1 MKVSVKK
8 VDSLRRELKFEIP
21 RDRVSKKLEEI
32 YAELGKVAKIRGFR
46 PGKAPRHLLEQHHGP
61 LAREEMLKKLI
72 PEVYQEG
79 IEQEKI
85 DAMDLPDIQDV
96 EFKDGGIS
104 FVAKVDIK
112 PEVTVKDYK
121 GIAVK
126 RKSSKVTDEELGK
139 MLDYFKKSQGQDKD
153 VPVDDA
159 LARGLGYPSLE
170 EFKQSLA
177 RQMEMDKDRH
187 NRLDIENQVLE
198 AVIKNAKLDVP
209 QSLVNRQLEHRLKEI
224 RQRMQSQRMKEEDIK
239 TKEEELRKDLHK
251 ASEKDVKVYL
261 IFDKIAQM
269 EGITAQEGESLP
281 GKVMELLLKE
291 AKWEEE
297 K

>member
-1 MKVSVKK
+1 
-8 VDSLRRELKFEIP
+8 
-21 RDRVSKKLEEI
+21 
-32 YAELGKVAKIRGFR
+32 
-46 PGKAPRHLLEQHHGP
+46 
-61 LAREEMLKKLI
+61 
-72 PEVYQEG
+72 
-79 IEQEKI
+79 
-85 DAMDLPDIQDV
+85 DLPDIQDV